1 MRTLQ
6 SKESS
11 VRTPQSKERSVG
23 TPQSKESSI
32 KTICVIPWS
41 GKVTSI
47 ITLQNKRKTQSLS
60 IASSPIPQLD
70 GVNSSKPKPEPD
82 LELDS
87 EPEPVQ
93 PSPHQH
99 HHQILNILFSDICN
113 LRTTEKIGNYYAC
126 FSAPNSLVSQC
137 CKVLHWQSKPEFC
150 LTYDDVQFINDD
162 FMYY

>member
-1 MRTLQ
+1 M
-6 SKESS
+6 
-11 VRTPQSKERSVG
+11 
-23 TPQSKESSI
+23 
-32 KTICVIPWS
+32 
-41 GKVTSI
+41 
-47 ITLQNKRKTQSLS
+47 TLQNKRKTQSLS
-60 IASSPIPQLD
+60 IASSPIPQLH

-82 LELDS
+82 HELESDS

-150 LTYDDVQFINDD
+150 LTYDDVQFINDN
-162 FMYY
+162 FNVLLISF